1 MVETQVDPI
10 EVLEPKAQEFEV
22 VLGEGTEQELRLTQ
36 KPLTFFG
43 KMEFFSVMGKAI
55 DKAISQ
61 GLSVS
66 DLFDVPDRPEGQ
78 TLDPSSFKEADLFV
92 KAVVKLVGEA
102 PELLGNLYAVILG
115 VPRGQ
120 RDYIIMRLEQDLTD
134 EQGVQILSNFVDQNW
149 DLMTNFFK
157 EQIGPLVS
165 KISSKVGQGSESSKP
180 LNRTQRRTQT
190 KSKKS

>member
-1 MVETQVDPI
+1 MTDKVVDPI
-10 EVLEPKAQEFEV
+10 EVLEPQAQDFEV
-22 VLGEGTEQELRLTQ
+22 VLGEGTDEEIKLVQ
-36 KPLTFFG
+36 KPLSFFG

-61 GLSVS
+61 GLSVA
-66 DLFDVPDRPEGQ
+66 DLFDVPDRKEGQ

-102 PELLGNLYAVILG
+102 PELLGNLYCVILG

-120 RDYIIMRLEQDLTD
+120 REYITERLEEDLTD
-134 EQGVQILSNFVDQNW
+134 EQGVRILSNFVDQNW

-157 EQIGPLVS
+157 EQISPLIS
-165 KISSKVGQGSESSKP
+165 KIGGKINQESESSKP
-180 LNRTQRRTQT
+180 LNRSQRRTQ
-190 KSKKS
+190 KK